1 MSNKGSSLL
10 VPAVL
15 LLLCSSILPAAALD
29 TGGGGEDYAE
39 VDHGDGNTEG
49 DPFLTVTNTS
59 VLEENAFNTTEHRGF
74 LHGFVE
80 SLSVILVSK
89 IGDKTFFIAAI
100 LAMRN
105 NKLTVFLAA
114 ISALAVMTVLS
125 ALLGFVV
132 TTFIPREYTYYTCTA
147 IMFLFGLKMLWE
159 AWRMKPTEGEETQRE
174 VEEEL
179 ARRGSTPSL
188 AAQHSDEEAGTRE
201 EELQSMNPSWIF
213 AGHLLFFCSDPISDI
228 CYL

>member
-1 MSNKGSSLL
+1 MLL
-10 VPAVL
+10 ILVY
-15 LLLCSSILPAAALD
+15 SILTTSALD
-29 TGGGGEDYAE
+29 TGGGDME
-39 VDHGDGNTEG
+39 VEVSV
-49 DPFLTVTNTS
+49 DPFISVSNTS
-59 VLEENAFNTTEHRGF
+59 LIEEDHFNVTEHTGF

-80 SLSVILVSK
+80 SLSVIVVSEL
-89 IGDKTFFIAAI
+89 GDKTFFIAAI

-147 IMFLFGLKMLWE
+147 IMFLFGIKMLYE
-159 AWRMKPTEGEETQRE
+159 AWRMKPNEGEETQRE

-188 AAQHSDEEAGTRE
+188 NHPAPDSETAE
-201 EELQSMNPSWIF
+201 EETYNLSSAETGDTIQTE
-213 AGHLLFFCSDPISDI
+213 AV
-228 CYL
+228 